1 MTDMADYQL
10 INEIRITTDT
20 EELSGCDN
28 CIQIKIC
35 QDETCCTTSSQLGE
49 LNLGTTMKILSKS
62 QLLAECATQKLNIN
76 SNVPINV
83 TLNHSTTNGW
93 KGKTITIHTPKAY
106 YKCLIT
112 KWLDSDDSSVEPIFT
127 TMCEKHSL
135 NGDSF
140 QNSSCTTSFVIYK
153 RFTNLLTLTYFS
165 FMF

>member
-35 QDETCCTTSSQLGE
+35 QDQTCCTTSSQLGE
-49 LNLGTTMKILSKS
+49 FNLGTMKILSES
-62 QLLAECATQKLNIN
+62 QQLADCATQKLNIH
-76 SNVPINV
+76 SSAPTDV
-83 TLNHSTTNGW
+83 TLTHSTTNGW

-106 YKCLIT
+106 YQCLIT
-112 KWLDSDDSSVEPIFT
+112 KWLDSDDSSVEPTFT

-135 NGDSF
+135 NGEF
-140 QNSSCTTSFVIYK
+140 YK
-153 RFTNLLTLTYFS
+153 Y
-165 FMF
+165 MII